1 MDIAVRYM
9 YICKNLYD
17 NMLVIIC
24 LLVMNEPYPEVEGEE
39 VVFFKETAEVFDF
52 ERLVF
57 GENNF
62 DL

>member
-1 MDIAVRYM
+1 M